1 MHLMTKPSQSS
12 SGELKSALWMF
23 RQEFIICAAFS
34 ALANLLMLTPTMYM
48 LQLFDRV
55 MASQNTLTL
64 AGITLVTLFFFS
76 VMAFAEWS
84 RSRLLVR
91 LGIKMDQD
99 LSPRI
104 FGASFAAALQQ
115 GGQQASRALT
125 DFTSIRQFVTG
136 NGLFAFL
143 DAPWTPIYIAVLF
156 LLHPL
161 LGVMGIIFSLMLL
174 TITWISNRLTQKSV
188 ENSLEAAQSTQGF
201 VMSKLRSSEVIE
213 AMGMLG
219 NLEQRWQDKH
229 AHYLTQNSKSDDL
242 GTRIRAFTKFIRY
255 TQQSLALGAGA
266 YLVIRG
272 ELTPGAM
279 IAANVLMTRAT
290 QPIDL
295 MIGAWKP
302 FLEARKAYRRLETL
316 LIEHPATSGKT
327 TYPPPLGQ
335 ITLRQLS
342 AHAPSR
348 QHPILDD
355 ISIELPAG
363 KVIGIIGPSGSGK
376 STLGRAIIGIWPD
389 TKGDVL
395 LDGNALGSWQRDAL
409 GPHIGFLPQDVELFE
424 GSIAENIAR
433 FGEVDADKVICAAKR
448 AGVHDMILRFPNG
461 YDTAIGESGG
471 QLSGGQRQR
480 IALARALHGM
490 PRLVVLDE
498 PNSNLDDAGEAA
510 LLAAIN
516 DLRTD
521 GSTVFIITHRAGPLT
536 AADQL
541 LVIENGHI
549 AHRGPRTDVMAALN
563 AKSALAATS
572 AAGRTQSQP
581 A

>member
-1 MHLMTKPSQSS
+1 MTQSS
-12 SGELKSALWMF
+12 PTIPGELKSALWMF
-23 RQEFIICAAFS
+23 RQEFVICALFS
-34 ALANLLMLTPTMYM
+34 ALINLLMLTPTMYM

-55 MASQNTLTL
+55 MISQNTLTL
-64 AGITLVTLFFFS
+64 AAITLVTLFFFA

-91 LGIKMDQD
+91 LGIKIDQD

-104 FGASFAAALQQ
+104 FGASFASALQQ
-115 GGQQASRALT
+115 GGQEASRALT
-125 DFTSIRQFVTG
+125 DFASIRQFVTG

-161 LGVMGIIFSLMLL
+161 LGVMGVIFSLMLL
-174 TITWISNRLTQKSV
+174 AITWISNRLTKRPI

-201 VMSKLRSSEVIE
+201 LASKLRNSEVIE

-219 NLEQRWQDKH
+219 HLERRWLEKH
-229 AHYLTQNSKSDDL
+229 IHHLTQISTSDDL
-242 GTRIRAFTKFIRY
+242 GARIRTFTKFIRY

-266 YLVIRG
+266 YLVIGG

-316 LIEHPATSGKT
+316 LSEHPAAFGERLHST
-327 TYPPPLGQ
+327 PRGQ
-335 ITLRQLS
+335 ISLHKLS
-342 AHAPSR
+342 AYAPGR
-348 QHPILDD
+348 QAPILNEL
-355 ISIELPAG
+355 SIDLPAG
-363 KVIGIIGPSGSGK
+363 HTIGIVGPSGSGK
-376 STLGRAIIGIWPD
+376 STLGRAIIGIWPNIQ
-389 TKGDVL
+389 GEIL
-395 LDGNALGSWQRDAL
+395 LDGNTLDSWQRDAL

-433 FGEVDADKVICAAKR
+433 FGEVDAEKVIAAAKR
-448 AGVHDMILRFPNG
+448 TGVHDMILRFANG
-461 YDTAIGESGG
+461 YDTPIGDSGN

-480 IALARALHGM
+480 IALARALYGS

-510 LLAAIN
+510 LLAAIS
-516 DLRTD
+516 DLKAN
-521 GSTVFIITHRAGPLT
+521 GSTVFIITHRPGPLGIV
-536 AADQL
+536 DQL
-541 LVIENGHI
+541 LVIENGRI
-549 AHRGPRTDVMAALN
+549 AQHGPRAEVTAALK
-563 AKSALAATS
+563 ARSSVATPS
-572 AAGRTQSQP
+572 GGTQPQT

>member
-1 MHLMTKPSQSS
+1 MTQSS
-12 SGELKSALWMF
+12 PAIPSELKSALWMF
-23 RQEFIICAAFS
+23 RQEFVICALFS
-34 ALANLLMLTPTMYM
+34 ALINLLMLTPTMYM

-55 MASQNTLTL
+55 MISQNTLTL

-91 LGIKMDQD
+91 LGIKIDQD

-104 FGASFAAALQQ
+104 FGASFSSALQQ
-115 GGQQASRALT
+115 GGQQASRALS
-125 DFTSIRQFVTG
+125 DFASIRQFVTG

-161 LGVMGIIFSLMLL
+161 LGVMGVIFSLMLL
-174 TITWISNRLTQKSV
+174 AITWVSNKLTKKPI

-201 VMSKLRSSEVIE
+201 LVSKLRNSEVIE

-219 NLEQRWQDKH
+219 HLERRWLEKH
-229 AHYLTQNSKSDDL
+229 THHLTQSSASDDL
-242 GTRIRAFTKFIRY
+242 GARIRAFTKFIRY

-266 YLVIRG
+266 YLVICG

-316 LIEHPATSGKT
+316 LREHPAAFGGLLQT
-327 TYPPPLGQ
+327 TPRGQ
-335 ITLRQLS
+335 ISLHKLS
-342 AHAPSR
+342 ACVPGR
-348 QHPILDD
+348 QAPILNEL
-355 ISIELPAG
+355 SIELPAG
-363 KVIGIIGPSGSGK
+363 LTFGIIGPSGSGK
-376 STLGRAIIGIWPD
+376 STLGRVIIGIWPNIQ
-389 TKGDVL
+389 GEIL
-395 LDGNALGSWQRDAL
+395 LDGSTLDSWQRDTL

-433 FGEVDADKVICAAKR
+433 FGEVDAEKVITAAKR
-448 AGVHDMILRFPNG
+448 AGVHDMILRFVNG
-461 YDTAIGESGG
+461 YDTPIGDSGS

-480 IALARALHGM
+480 IALARALYGS

-510 LLAAIN
+510 LLAAIS
-516 DLRTD
+516 DLKTN
-521 GSTVFIITHRAGPLT
+521 GSTVFVITHRPGPL
-536 AADQL
+536 AIVDQL
-541 LVIENGHI
+541 LVIENGRI
-549 AHRGPRTDVMAALN
+549 AQHGPRAEVTAALQ
-563 AKSALAATS
+563 ARSSSATPSAGGTKPQAA
-572 AAGRTQSQP
+572 
-581 A
+581 

>member
-1 MHLMTKPSQSS
+1 MTQSS
-12 SGELKSALWMF
+12 TSTSGELKSALWMF
-23 RQEFIICAAFS
+23 RQEFIICAVFS
-34 ALANLLMLTPTMYM
+34 ALVNLLMLTPTMYM

-55 MASQNTLTL
+55 MISQNTLTL

-76 VMAFAEWS
+76 VMAFSEWS

-91 LGIKMDQD
+91 LGIKMDLD
-99 LSPRI
+99 MSPRI
-104 FGASFAAALQQ
+104 FGASFATALRQ

-136 NGLFAFL
+136 SGLFAFL

-156 LLHPL
+156 LLHPI
-161 LGVMGIIFSLMLL
+161 LGVMGILFSLMLII
-174 TITWISNRLTQKSV
+174 ITWISNRLTQKPVEGSV
-188 ENSLEAAQSTQGF
+188 EAAQNTQGF
-201 VMSKLRSSEVIE
+201 IISKLRNSEVIE

-219 NLEQRWQDKH
+219 SLEQRWQEKH
-229 AHYLTQNSKSDDL
+229 ADHLTQSSKSADL
-242 GTRIRAFTKFIRY
+242 STRIRTFTKFVRY

-295 MIGAWKP
+295 MIGAWRP
-302 FLEARKAYRRLETL
+302 FLEARKAYRRLEIL
-316 LIEHPATSGKT
+316 LTEHPAASGKSIHA
-327 TYPPPLGQ
+327 PPLGQ

-342 AHAPSR
+342 ANAPDR
-348 QHPILDD
+348 QQPILDD
-355 ISIELPAG
+355 ISVELQAG
-363 KVIGIIGPSGSGK
+363 QVIGIIGPSGSGK

-389 TKGDVL
+389 TNGDVL
-395 LDGNALGSWQRDAL
+395 LDGNTLGSWQREAL

-433 FGEVDADKVICAAKR
+433 FGEVDADKVISAAKR

-461 YDTAIGESGG
+461 YDTAIGDSGG

-480 IALARALHGM
+480 IALARALYGT

-516 DLRTD
+516 DLRTN
-521 GSTVFIITHRAGPLT
+521 GSTVFIITHRPGPL
-536 AADQL
+536 AAVDQL
-541 LVIENGHI
+541 LVIEKGHV
-549 AHRGPRTDVMAALN
+549 AHRGPRADVMAALK
-563 AKSALAATS
+563 AKSSLSTPASGS
-572 AAGRTQSQP
+572 AQQQP

>member
-1 MHLMTKPSQSS
+1 
-12 SGELKSALWMF
+12 
-23 RQEFIICAAFS
+23 
-34 ALANLLMLTPTMYM
+34 MYM

-55 MASQNTLTL
+55 MISQNTLTL
-64 AGITLVTLFFFS
+64 AAITLVTLFFFS
-76 VMAFAEWS
+76 AMAFAEWS

-91 LGIKMDQD
+91 LGIKIDQD

-104 FGASFAAALQQ
+104 FGASFASALQQ
-115 GGQQASRALT
+115 GGQQASRALS

-174 TITWISNRLTQKSV
+174 AITWISNKLTKKSV
-188 ENSLEAAQSTQGF
+188 ENSLEAAQSTQSF
-201 VMSKLRSSEVIE
+201 LVSKLRNSEVIE

-219 NLEQRWQDKH
+219 HLERRWLEKH
-229 AHYLTQNSKSDDL
+229 TYYLTQSNASDDI
-242 GTRIRAFTKFIRY
+242 GVRIRTFTKFIRY

-266 YLVIRG
+266 YLVIGG

-316 LIEHPATSGKT
+316 LKEHPAAFGGVLQT
-327 TYPPPLGQ
+327 TPRGQ
-335 ITLRQLS
+335 VSLHKLS
-342 AHAPSR
+342 AYVPGR
-348 QHPILDD
+348 QAPILNEL
-355 ISIELPAG
+355 SIELPAG
-363 KVIGIIGPSGSGK
+363 HTIGIIGPSGSGK
-376 STLGRAIIGIWPD
+376 STLGRVIIGIWPSIQ
-389 TKGDVL
+389 GEIL
-395 LDGNALGSWQRDAL
+395 LDGRTLDSWQRDVL

-433 FGEVDADKVICAAKR
+433 FGEVDAEKVIAAAKR
-448 AGVHDMILRFPNG
+448 AGVHDMILRFANG
-461 YDTAIGESGG
+461 YDTPIGDSGS

-480 IALARALHGM
+480 IALARALYDS

-510 LLAAIN
+510 LLAAIS
-516 DLRTD
+516 DLKTN
-521 GSTVFIITHRAGPLT
+521 GSTVFIITHRPGPL
-536 AADQL
+536 AIVDQL
-541 LVIENGHI
+541 LVIENGRI
-549 AHRGPRTDVMAALN
+549 AQHGPRAEVTAALQ
-563 AKSALAATS
+563 ARSSVATPSAGGTKPQTA
-572 AAGRTQSQP
+572 
-581 A
+581 

>member
-1 MHLMTKPSQSS
+1 MTQSS
-12 SGELKSALWMF
+12 PSTSGEMKSALLMF
-23 RQEFIICAAFS
+23 RQEFIVCAIFS
-34 ALANLLMLTPTMYM
+34 ALVNLLMLTPTMYM

-55 MASQNTLTL
+55 MLSQNTLTL
-64 AGITLVTLFFFS
+64 AGITLVTLFFFA
-76 VMAFAEWS
+76 VMGFAEWS

-99 LSPRI
+99 MSPRI
-104 FGASFAAALQQ
+104 FGASFASALQQ
-115 GGQQASRALT
+115 GAQQASHALT

-161 LGVMGIIFSLMLL
+161 LGIMGIVFSLMLL
-174 TITWISNRLTQKSV
+174 VITWVSNRLTQKPV
-188 ENSLEAAQSTQGF
+188 EDSLEAAQNAQGF
-201 VMSKLRSSEVIE
+201 VISKLRNSEVIE

-219 NLEQRWQDKH
+219 HLEQRWQEMH
-229 AHYLTQNSKSDDL
+229 TRYLAQNNTSDDL

-316 LIEHPATSGKT
+316 LSAHPAANGKGIHAA
-327 TYPPPLGQ
+327 PLGH
-335 ITLRQLS
+335 LSLHNLS
-342 AHAPSR
+342 ARAAGR
-348 QHPILDD
+348 EQLILNDL
-355 ISIELPAG
+355 SIEFPAG
-363 KVIGIIGPSGSGK
+363 QIIGIVGPSGSGK

-389 TKGDVL
+389 IEGEVR
-395 LDGNALGSWQRDAL
+395 LDGAPLDRWQRDAL

-433 FGEVDADKVICAAKR
+433 FGEVDAEKVIAAAKR
-448 AGVHDMILRFPNG
+448 AGVHDMILRFTNG
-461 YDTAIGESGG
+461 YDTPIGNLGS

-480 IALARALHGM
+480 IALARALYGT

-516 DLRTD
+516 DLKTN
-521 GSTVFIITHRAGPLT
+521 GSTVFVITHRPGPL
-536 AADQL
+536 AVVDQL
-541 LVIENGHI
+541 LVIDDGRIVLH
-549 AHRGPRTDVMAALN
+549 GPRAEVMAGLN
-563 AKSALAATS
+563 TRSSVVTPTPGSAQPQLA
-572 AAGRTQSQP
+572 
-581 A
+581 

>member
-1 MHLMTKPSQSS
+1 MTQSS
-12 SGELKSALWMF
+12 PSTSGELKSALWMF
-23 RQEFIICAAFS
+23 RQEFIICAVFS
-34 ALANLLMLTPTMYM
+34 ALVNLLMLTPTIYM

-55 MASQNTLTL
+55 MLSQNTLTL
-64 AGITLVTLFFFS
+64 AGITLVTLFFFA

-91 LGIKMDQD
+91 LGIRMDQD
-99 LSPRI
+99 MSPRI

-174 TITWISNRLTQKSV
+174 AITWISNRLTQKSV
-188 ENSLEAAQSTQGF
+188 ENSLEAAQNAQGF
-201 VMSKLRSSEVIE
+201 VISKLRNSEVIE

-219 NLEQRWQDKH
+219 HLEQRWQDKH
-229 AHYLTQNSKSDDL
+229 TRYLTQNSTSDDL

-266 YLVIRG
+266 YLVILG

-316 LIEHPATSGKT
+316 LSAHPAATGKDIHAE
-327 TYPPPLGQ
+327 PLGQ
-335 ITLRQLS
+335 LSLHNLS
-342 AHAPSR
+342 ARAANR
-348 QHPILDD
+348 EQPILNDL
-355 ISIELPAG
+355 SIDLPAG
-363 KVIGIIGPSGSGK
+363 QIIGIVGPSGSGK

-389 TKGDVL
+389 IEGEVR
-395 LDGNALGSWQRDAL
+395 LDGTPLERWQRDAL

-433 FGEVDADKVICAAKR
+433 FGEVNAEKVIAAAKR

-461 YDTAIGESGG
+461 YDTPIGDSGG

-480 IALARALHGM
+480 IALARALYGT

-516 DLRTD
+516 DLKTN
-521 GSTVFIITHRAGPLT
+521 GSTVFIITHRPGPL
-536 AADQL
+536 AVVDQL
-541 LVIENGHI
+541 LVIENGRI
-549 AHRGPRTDVMAALN
+549 AQHGPRAEVMAALKTRSSV
-563 AKSALAATS
+563 ATPSAGGA
-572 AAGRTQSQP
+572 QPQP